1 MIQRMANHYGD
12 DTCSSC
18 VVAGDYIFLAHHG
31 GGQEVNDLAYQTR
44 ASLDSLAGTL
54 QSVGASL
61 DDMVQITYY
70 IRNVEDFRKGADVF
84 RDYFKNSA
92 PARMTVVTE
101 FVGENC
107 LCQVDG
113 LAYRPMAK
121 AQ

>member
-1 MIQRMANHYGD
+1 MIQRMGNHYGD

-44 ASLDSLAGTL
+44 ASLDSLQQTL
-54 QSVGASL
+54 QSVGATM
-61 DDMVQITYY
+61 DNMVQITYY

>member
-1 MIQRMANHYGD
+1 VIQRMANHYGD

-44 ASLDSLAGTL
+44 ASLDSLGETL

-70 IRNVEDFRKGADVF
+70 IRDVEDFRKGADVF
-84 RDYFKNSA
+84 RDYFKNGA
-92 PARMTVVTE
+92 PARMTVVTD

-113 LAYRPMAK
+113 LAYKPMAK

>member
-18 VVAGDYIFLAHHG
+18 VVAGDYIFLAHHA

-44 ASLDSLAGTL
+44 TSLDSLQQTL

-61 DDMVQITYY
+61 DNMVQLTYY

-84 RDYFKNSA
+84 REYFKNSA

-113 LAYRPMAK
+113 LAYMPMAK

>member
-44 ASLDSLAGTL
+44 ASLDSLQKTL

-61 DDMVQITYY
+61 DNMVQLTYY
-70 IRNVEDFRKGADVF
+70 IRDVEDFRKGADVF
-84 RDYFKNSA
+84 RDYFKNGA

-113 LAYRPMAK
+113 LAYHPVTK

>member
-1 MIQRMANHYGD
+1 MIQRMTNHYGD

-84 RDYFKNSA
+84 RDYFKNGA

-101 FVGENC
+101 FVWENC

-113 LAYRPMAK
+113 LAYKPMAK